1 MTDLMNKE
9 RPSFDQWIKE
19 AKAEDN
25 AKECG
30 MYLFH
35 NGTVRETA
43 KATVREGNTELGKVK
58 SIKFSYDQE
67 KIQQALEKAKKMQGI
82 YHVRVWLNEGELKVT
97 DDIMMV
103 LVGGD
108 IRPNVINCLQSFVG
122 EIKNECVI
130 EKEIFE

>member
-67 KIQQALEKAKKMQGI
+67 KIQQALEKAKKMPGI

-97 DDIMMV
+97 DDIMTV

-130 EKEIFE
+130 EKEIFD